1 MISTLHIKNIGII
14 DELSID
20 LNEGFNVLTGETG
33 AGKTLIIDSLCIL
46 AGGRFSKEMIRR
58 GENNSFVEMSLYLP
72 NSGYEDDTVIVSR
85 EINISGK
92 NTCKINGRLAS
103 VSELK
108 EFMKNIIDIH
118 GQNDNQSILDVS
130 THIELLDDFASLEIK
145 NIKSEYKILYSEY
158 LNVKN
163 ELAKN
168 YGDDTEKQRKL
179 DLLEYQINE
188 IEEADLKDEE
198 EIELEERRKLLMSS
212 EKISTNLNEAD
223 NYLNG
228 SVIEGLENAIRN
240 LERIEDLKNEYK
252 NLANSLRDAFYEIE
266 EVGRDISSYAQ
277 EDYFDENELDTIE
290 NRLNLIRNLKRKY
303 GNSIKEIIQYK
314 EKIEKE
320 KNDIENLD
328 EYISKLKKNL
338 KDLENKMFEKSDK
351 MNKIRNSFGEK
362 LADKVNKELADV
374 EMPNAK
380 FKVSVV
386 MNENQKFGANGLDKV
401 EFMISTNVGEEMKSL
416 AKIASGGEMSRFML
430 VLKNVLAEV
439 DKIPVLIFD
448 EIDTGISGNAG
459 VSCGEKIKQISK
471 NHQVICV
478 THLASIAARGD
489 YNYYICKEVKDNKT
503 HTKIKKLN
511 EEETLKE
518 IARIS
523 TGIIND
529 ISINHAKELRNY
541 KAA

>member
-1 MISTLHIKNIGII
+1 
-14 DELSID
+14 
-20 LNEGFNVLTGETG
+20 
-33 AGKTLIIDSLCIL
+33 
-46 AGGRFSKEMIRR
+46 
-58 GENNSFVEMSLYLP
+58 
-72 NSGYEDDTVIVSR
+72 
-85 EINISGK
+85 
-92 NTCKINGRLAS
+92 
-103 VSELK
+103 
-108 EFMKNIIDIH
+108 
-118 GQNDNQSILDVS
+118 
-130 THIELLDDFASLEIK
+130 
-145 NIKSEYKILYSEY
+145 
-158 LNVKN
+158 
-163 ELAKN
+163 
-168 YGDDTEKQRKL
+168 
-179 DLLEYQINE
+179 
-188 IEEADLKDEE
+188 
-198 EIELEERRKLLMSS
+198 MSS

-240 LERIEDLKNEYK
+240 LERIEDLKSEYK

-328 EYISKLKKNL
+328 EYISKLKRNL

-351 MNKIRNSFGEK
+351 MNKIRNCFGEK
-362 LADKVNKELADV
+362 LAEKVNKELADV

-541 KAA
+541 KVA